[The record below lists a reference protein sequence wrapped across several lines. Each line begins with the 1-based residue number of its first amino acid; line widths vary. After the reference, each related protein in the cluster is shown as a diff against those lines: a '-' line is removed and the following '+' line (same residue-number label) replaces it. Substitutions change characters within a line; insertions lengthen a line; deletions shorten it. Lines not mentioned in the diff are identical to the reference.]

1 MIEANPI
8 RKYTFERNTIQEYK
22 IVNGKLVTVNNH

>member
-1 MIEANPI
+1 MIEANSI

-22 IVNGKLVTVNNH
+22 IVNGKIVKVNSH